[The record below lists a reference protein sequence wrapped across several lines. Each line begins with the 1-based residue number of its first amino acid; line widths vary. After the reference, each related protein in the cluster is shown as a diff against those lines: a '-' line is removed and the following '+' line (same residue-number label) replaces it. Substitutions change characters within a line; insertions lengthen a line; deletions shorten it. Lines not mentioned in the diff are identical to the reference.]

1 MASQQNVSKSSR
13 PISFVGMNVNQ
24 VKSELAAQLSNQE
37 QLLAKL
43 GTSQI
48 SRNAFLKQSD
58 MIRKELQD
66 LNKYNQQDELPTE
79 IREKLETLANEFQ
92 HIKATKSSDT
102 VSPLLPPA
110 PTHSSSSKQR
120 AKYANGNKRNPD
132 IEFAT
137 EIGQGLLIEVRKL
150 QSIIQEKEEIIK
162 QLEAAK
168 RENERHH
175 ETAQRHLKQREEIEE
190 RLKEE
195 NWNLEVANQELRT
208 HLLESNQTIAKHNA
222 EYARLVKQIKNQS
235 EQIDIMKAQEEKNTS
250 LIEAMKA
257 RHEQETHQLR
267 KHAAN
272 AQRENAQIQK
282 QIEALNTEL
291 KICKAKLAIKMATA
305 SARSEEPSE
314 SSEAAADKNDQDSD
328 HSVKDVHPTS
338 STSTTTNRSQQLETE
353 TLKQSLAHAH
363 RIISNLRSTAH
374 KEKLEKFEL
383 KKMLSDSQETIEQL
397 RKDIANMSN
406 NAISINGSRSN
417 TKTAKKKHTK
427 KRRGGVARQAR
438 GVSINDSSDSD
449 QQSIKSSDSELDDSM
464 DEQQDPQFN
473 NGLGLGFGMPI
484 SALPMKPLSSELEF
498 KVQVIDVGINT
509 DPIDIVAHEKPS
521 DSLSSVSLSTHSVAP
536 VTSNGKAVDVTT
548 VPQLSETSFITDAR
562 EVTLEHTTD
571 NQPSLDTNDIP
582 KTAEKPQVIVQE
594 QIKHVVLRE
603 LQTASARAAIILP
616 QEQMTLLIKE
626 KVFVPTESSFSQL
639 PTLDS
644 HQQTSINV
652 DPTAD
657 VQPRADLIS
666 LEEAKKM
673 VKEALE
679 KSQVEVQQT
688 MISKTEVDKLI
699 TEALEKSAAATKQ
712 DMVPKAAVDQLIAE
726 AIEKAVLSEREEMQ
740 SRMIEREKVEEMMKT
755 MVERQEV
762 EEMMKTMVE
771 REKVEE
777 MMKTM
782 VEREKVEEMMKTMVP
797 RSTVDQLIAKATEEA
812 IQLEQQKRADEVSG
826 YLVQPSRQQDEEIIT
841 KRQAD
846 MLVYEAVENAISA
859 ERQRVAAEKDNEPSR
874 KDTKPRI
881 VFSEGHE
888 SVIDIAPTD
897 HHEAAEKQLT
907 EIKSIHISEQSAI
920 AEEKENEPK
929 EDMIAQ
935 SQVDKLIAEA
945 TEKALLLERQKISST
960 MVLKEEAEKMAV
972 EASTKALEEAKREMQ
987 KKIDQDMISKSNV
1000 DTLIEQAKQS
1010 VRAELDVILKEAQ
1023 IAATKDMITKSEAE
1037 TMALE
1042 AVEKERSNMI
1052 SKEEAQGLVTQAVA
1066 KETERLLNE
1075 HQQALETALAEA
1087 EAAKSAEK
1095 ESLLKTIESYK
1106 KECDD
1111 LNQRMKHML
1120 TKDSTDVLIKR
1131 AVADAL
1137 KTAEKKQK
1145 EMLANMISKVDADIL
1160 IQQAVSRALEQ
1171 ERKEVAEREATETVE
1186 MISKAEAEALAK
1198 VAAADAIVKER
1209 QAQAA
1214 REKELITKEEADT
1227 LLQQAVREAVE
1238 KEKLEHAETLAKE
1251 RKAMKEKEENL
1262 ITKEQAETMV
1272 AEAVH
1277 NALEKEKKAR
1287 AEQNTKPNTSVP
1299 SKHSQLSHS
1308 PLAIERSISTSRL
1321 APPSSQVSPSPSV
1334 STPPATSRHKLRL
1347 SSSVSS
1353 LRRKASAD
1361 HGSSK
1366 KEPHSRQSTESHRN
1380 FGTLRI
1386 FESTTYGSRKLSS
1399 RSNLRNIANQESATS
1414 ISTISSEDAQPYLPP
1429 SARSD
1434 DNLAAFANHEGTTD
1448 LEVITAITKTMIGE
1462 WLLKHT
1468 RRYVGG
1474 GISENKHR
1482 RFFWVHPYTKTLYWS
1497 SIEPGIDGSESKAKS
1512 AFIEAVVQV
1521 PSNNNQEASP
1531 MSLLIRTPKR
1541 DLKLTAPTLE
1551 RHEIWFKSL
1560 SYLLGRSTHAHPSTE
1575 ESPTEE
1581 SQYNNTMQSIK
1592 SMIPIHDVTQ
1602 YDSDDSEDIVNIR
1615 QCCDGKHDV
1624 STLSKKHSH
1633 THL

>member
-1 MASQQNVSKSSR
+1 
-13 PISFVGMNVNQ
+13 
-24 VKSELAAQLSNQE
+24 
-37 QLLAKL
+37 
-43 GTSQI
+43 
-48 SRNAFLKQSD
+48 
-58 MIRKELQD
+58 
-66 LNKYNQQDELPTE
+66 
-79 IREKLETLANEFQ
+79 
-92 HIKATKSSDT
+92 
-102 VSPLLPPA
+102 
-110 PTHSSSSKQR
+110 
-120 AKYANGNKRNPD
+120 
-132 IEFAT
+132 
-137 EIGQGLLIEVRKL
+137 
-150 QSIIQEKEEIIK
+150 
-162 QLEAAK
+162 
-168 RENERHH
+168 
-175 ETAQRHLKQREEIEE
+175 
-190 RLKEE
+190 
-195 NWNLEVANQELRT
+195 
-208 HLLESNQTIAKHNA
+208 
-222 EYARLVKQIKNQS
+222 
-235 EQIDIMKAQEEKNTS
+235 MKAQEEKNAS

-314 SSEAAADKNDQDSD
+314 SSETAADKNDQDSD
-328 HSVKDVHPTS
+328 HSVKDVHPTP

-397 RKDIANMSN
+397 RKDLANMSN
-406 NAISINGSRSN
+406 NAISMNGSRSN
-417 TKTAKKKHTK
+417 TKPAKKKHTK

-473 NGLGLGFGMPI
+473 NGLGLGFGTPI

-509 DPIDIVAHEKPS
+509 DPIDIVAHEKPN

-536 VTSNGKAVDVTT
+536 VTSNEKAVDVTT

-562 EVTLEHTTD
+562 QITLERTTN
-571 NQPSLDTNDIP
+571 NQPSLGTNDIP
-582 KTAEKPQVIVQE
+582 KAAEKPQVIVQE

-626 KVFVPTESSFSQL
+626 RVFVPTESSFSQL

-644 HQQTSINV
+644 HQQTSIDIGPTV
-652 DPTAD
+652 DT
-657 VQPRADLIS
+657 QPRTDLIS

-688 MISKTEVDKLI
+688 MISKADVDKLI

-712 DMVPKAAVDQLIAE
+712 DMIPKTTVDQLIAE

-740 SRMIEREKVEEMMKT
+740 SRMVERE
-755 MVERQEV
+755 EV
-762 EEMMKTMVE
+762 EEMLKM
-771 REKVEE
+771 
-777 MMKTM
+777 
-782 VEREKVEEMMKTMVP
+782 MVP

-812 IQLEQQKRADEVSG
+812 IQLEQQKRADEVSDHP
-826 YLVQPSRQQDEEIIT
+826 VQPSQQQDEEIVAKHQVDI
-841 KRQAD
+841 
-846 MLVYEAVENAISA
+846 LVSEAVEKAILA
-859 ERQRVAAEKDNEPSR
+859 ERQRVAAEKENEPSR
-874 KDTKPRI
+874 EDTKPRI

-888 SVIDIAPTD
+888 SVIDIAPTSY
-897 HHEAAEKQLT
+897 HGAAEEQLT
-907 EIKSIHISEQSAI
+907 ESKSIHISEQPAVEEKSIPAI
-920 AEEKENEPK
+920 AEEREDELK

-945 TEKALLLERQKISST
+945 TEKALLFENQKISST
-960 MVLKEEAEKMAV
+960 MILKEEAEKMAV
-972 EASTKALEEAKREMQ
+972 EASTKAFEEAKREMQ
-987 KKIDQDMISKSNV
+987 KKIDQDMMSKSKV

-1010 VRAELDVILKEAQ
+1010 VRAELDIILKEAQ

-1052 SKEEAQGLVTQAVA
+1052 SKEEAQDLVTQAVA
-1066 KETERLLNE
+1066 RETERLLNE
-1075 HQQALETALAEA
+1075 HQQALEKAMAEA
-1087 EAAKSAEK
+1087 EAVRSAEK

-1145 EMLANMISKVDADIL
+1145 ETLANMISRVDADIL
-1160 IQQAVSRALEQ
+1160 TQQAVSRALEQ
-1171 ERKEVAEREATETVE
+1171 ERKEVAEREAAEAVE

-1227 LLQQAVREAVE
+1227 LAQQAVREAVE
-1238 KEKLEHAETLAKE
+1238 KEKLEHAEILAKE

-1277 NALEKEKKAR
+1277 NALEKERKAR
-1287 AEQNTKPNTSVP
+1287 AEHNTKSSTPAP
-1299 SKHSQLSHS
+1299 SKHPHLPHS

-1399 RSNLRNIANQESATS
+1399 RSNLRNFANQESATS
-1414 ISTISSEDAQPYLPP
+1414 ISTISSEDAQQYLPL

-1497 SIEPGIDGSESKAKS
+1497 SIEP
-1512 AFIEAVVQV
+1512 VVQV

>member
-1 MASQQNVSKSSR
+1 MASQQNVSKSNR

-150 QSIIQEKEEIIK
+150 QNIIQEKEEIIK
-162 QLEAAK
+162 QLEAA
-168 RENERHH
+168 RTENERHH

-208 HLLESNQTIAKHNA
+208 HLSESNQTIAKHNA
-222 EYARLVKQIKNQS
+222 EYARLVKQVKNQS

-328 HSVKDVHPTS
+328 HSVKDVHPTP

-406 NAISINGSRSN
+406 NAISMNGSRSN

-473 NGLGLGFGMPI
+473 NGLGLGFGTPI

-509 DPIDIVAHEKPS
+509 DPIDIVAHEKPN

-562 EVTLEHTTD
+562 QITLEHTTD

-582 KTAEKPQVIVQE
+582 KTAEKSQVIVQE

-603 LQTASARAAIILP
+603 LQTASARAAIVLP

-626 KVFVPTESSFSQL
+626 RVFVPTESSFSQL

-644 HQQTSINV
+644 HQQTSIGV
-652 DPTAD
+652 GPTVD

-688 MISKTEVDKLI
+688 MISKTEVEKLI

-712 DMVPKAAVDQLIAE
+712 DMVTKAAVDQLIAE

-740 SRMIEREKVEEMMKT
+740 TRMVERERVEEMMK
-755 MVERQEV
+755 
-762 EEMMKTMVE
+762 MMI
-771 REKVEE
+771 
-777 MMKTM
+777 
-782 VEREKVEEMMKTMVP
+782 P

-826 YLVQPSRQQDEEIIT
+826 HPEQPSQQQDEEMFT
-841 KRQAD
+841 KHQVD
-846 MLVYEAVENAISA
+846 MLVYDAVENAILA

-874 KDTKPRI
+874 EDTKPRI
-881 VFSEGHE
+881 VFSEGPE
-888 SVIDIAPTD
+888 SVIDIAPTN
-897 HHEAAEKQLT
+897 HHGVAEKQLT
-907 EIKSIHISEQSAI
+907 ESKSIHISEQPGIEEKSISAI
-920 AEEKENEPK
+920 VEEKEDEPK

-945 TEKALLLERQKISST
+945 TEKALLFEKQKISST
-960 MVLKEEAEKMAV
+960 MILKEEAEKMAV

-987 KKIDQDMISKSNV
+987 KKIDQDMMSKSKV

-1010 VRAELDVILKEAQ
+1010 VRAELDIILKEAQ

-1052 SKEEAQGLVTQAVA
+1052 SKEEAQDLVTQAVA

-1075 HQQALETALAEA
+1075 HQQALEAAMAEA
-1087 EAAKSAEK
+1087 EAARSAEK

-1137 KTAEKKQK
+1137 KAAEKKQK
-1145 EMLANMISKVDADIL
+1145 EILANMISKVDADIL
-1160 IQQAVSRALEQ
+1160 AQQAVSRALEL
-1171 ERKEVAEREATETVE
+1171 ERKEVAEREAAEAVE

-1214 REKELITKEEADT
+1214 REKELISKEEADT
-1227 LLQQAVREAVE
+1227 LVQQAVREAVE

-1287 AEQNTKPNTSVP
+1287 AEHNTKPNTPVP
-1299 SKHSQLSHS
+1299 SKHPHLSHS

-1399 RSNLRNIANQESATS
+1399 RSNLRNLANQESATS
-1414 ISTISSEDAQPYLPP
+1414 ISTISSEDAQPYLPF

-1434 DNLAAFANHEGTTD
+1434 DNLAAFTNHEGTTD

-1497 SIEPGIDGSESKAKS
+1497 SIEPGVDGSESKAKS
-1512 AFIEAVVQV
+1512 AFIESVVQV

-1575 ESPTEE
+1575 ESPAEE

-1592 SMIPIHDVTQ
+1592 N
-1602 YDSDDSEDIVNIR
+1602 IVNIR

>member
-509 DPIDIVAHEKPS
+509 DPIDIVAHEKPN

-755 MVERQEV
+755 MVERL
-762 EEMMKTMVE
+762 E

-782 VEREKVEEMMKTMVP
+782 VERQEVEEMMKTMVP

-972 EASTKALEEAKREMQ
+972 EASTKALEEAKRETQ

-1131 AVADAL
+1131 A
-1137 KTAEKKQK
+1137 
-1145 EMLANMISKVDADIL
+1145 
-1160 IQQAVSRALEQ
+1160 
-1171 ERKEVAEREATETVE
+1171 
-1186 MISKAEAEALAK
+1186 
-1198 VAAADAIVKER
+1198 
-1209 QAQAA
+1209 
-1214 REKELITKEEADT
+1214 
-1227 LLQQAVREAVE
+1227 
-1238 KEKLEHAETLAKE
+1238 
-1251 RKAMKEKEENL
+1251 
-1262 ITKEQAETMV
+1262 
-1272 AEAVH
+1272 
-1277 NALEKEKKAR
+1277 
-1287 AEQNTKPNTSVP
+1287 
-1299 SKHSQLSHS
+1299 
-1308 PLAIERSISTSRL
+1308 
-1321 APPSSQVSPSPSV
+1321 
-1334 STPPATSRHKLRL
+1334 
-1347 SSSVSS
+1347 
-1353 LRRKASAD
+1353 
-1361 HGSSK
+1361 
-1366 KEPHSRQSTESHRN
+1366 
-1380 FGTLRI
+1380 
-1386 FESTTYGSRKLSS
+1386 
-1399 RSNLRNIANQESATS
+1399 
-1414 ISTISSEDAQPYLPP
+1414 
-1429 SARSD
+1429 
-1434 DNLAAFANHEGTTD
+1434 
-1448 LEVITAITKTMIGE
+1448 
-1462 WLLKHT
+1462 HT

-1497 SIEPGIDGSESKAKS
+1497 SIEPGVDGSESKAKS

-1575 ESPTEE
+1575 ESPAEE

-1592 SMIPIHDVTQ
+1592 N
-1602 YDSDDSEDIVNIR
+1602 IVNIR

>member
-1 MASQQNVSKSSR
+1 
-13 PISFVGMNVNQ
+13 
-24 VKSELAAQLSNQE
+24 
-37 QLLAKL
+37 
-43 GTSQI
+43 
-48 SRNAFLKQSD
+48 
-58 MIRKELQD
+58 
-66 LNKYNQQDELPTE
+66 
-79 IREKLETLANEFQ
+79 
-92 HIKATKSSDT
+92 
-102 VSPLLPPA
+102 
-110 PTHSSSSKQR
+110 
-120 AKYANGNKRNPD
+120 
-132 IEFAT
+132 
-137 EIGQGLLIEVRKL
+137 
-150 QSIIQEKEEIIK
+150 
-162 QLEAAK
+162 
-168 RENERHH
+168 
-175 ETAQRHLKQREEIEE
+175 
-190 RLKEE
+190 
-195 NWNLEVANQELRT
+195 
-208 HLLESNQTIAKHNA
+208 
-222 EYARLVKQIKNQS
+222 
-235 EQIDIMKAQEEKNTS
+235 
-250 LIEAMKA
+250 
-257 RHEQETHQLR
+257 
-267 KHAAN
+267 
-272 AQRENAQIQK
+272 
-282 QIEALNTEL
+282 
-291 KICKAKLAIKMATA
+291 
-305 SARSEEPSE
+305 
-314 SSEAAADKNDQDSD
+314 
-328 HSVKDVHPTS
+328 
-338 STSTTTNRSQQLETE
+338 
-353 TLKQSLAHAH
+353 
-363 RIISNLRSTAH
+363 
-374 KEKLEKFEL
+374 
-383 KKMLSDSQETIEQL
+383 
-397 RKDIANMSN
+397 
-406 NAISINGSRSN
+406 
-417 TKTAKKKHTK
+417 
-427 KRRGGVARQAR
+427 
-438 GVSINDSSDSD
+438 
-449 QQSIKSSDSELDDSM
+449 
-464 DEQQDPQFN
+464 
-473 NGLGLGFGMPI
+473 
-484 SALPMKPLSSELEF
+484 MKPLSSELEF

-509 DPIDIVAHEKPS
+509 DPIDIVAHEKPN

-536 VTSNGKAVDVTT
+536 VTSNEKAVDVTT
-548 VPQLSETSFITDAR
+548 VPQLSETNFITDAR
-562 EVTLEHTTD
+562 QITLEHTTD
-571 NQPSLDTNDIP
+571 NQSSLDTNDIP
-582 KTAEKPQVIVQE
+582 KAAEKPQVIVQE

-626 KVFVPTESSFSQL
+626 RVFVPTESSFSQL

-644 HQQTSINV
+644 HQQTSIDIGSTV
-652 DPTAD
+652 DA
-657 VQPRADLIS
+657 QPRTDLIS

-679 KSQVEVQQT
+679 KSQVEVRQT

-699 TEALEKSAAATKQ
+699 AEALEKSAAATKQ
-712 DMVPKAAVDQLIAE
+712 DMIPKATVDQLIAE
-726 AIEKAVLSEREEMQ
+726 AIEKAVLSEREE
-740 SRMIEREKVEEMMKT
+740 VEEMMK
-755 MVERQEV
+755 
-762 EEMMKTMVE
+762 K
-771 REKVEE
+771 
-777 MMKTM
+777 
-782 VEREKVEEMMKTMVP
+782 MVP
-797 RSTVDQLIAKATEEA
+797 KSTVDQLIAKATEEA
-812 IQLEQQKRADEVSG
+812 IQLEQQKRADEVSDHP
-826 YLVQPSRQQDEEIIT
+826 VQPSQQQDEEMVAKHQVDI
-841 KRQAD
+841 
-846 MLVYEAVENAISA
+846 LVSEAVEKAILA
-859 ERQRVAAEKDNEPSR
+859 ERQRVAAEKENEPSR
-874 KDTKPRI
+874 EDTKPRI

-888 SVIDIAPTD
+888 SVIDIAPTSY
-897 HHEAAEKQLT
+897 HGAAEKQLT
-907 EIKSIHISEQSAI
+907 ESKSIHISEQPA
-920 AEEKENEPK
+920 AEEKEDEPK
-929 EDMIAQ
+929 EDMVAQ

-945 TEKALLLERQKISST
+945 TEKALLFEKQKISST
-960 MVLKEEAEKMAV
+960 MILKEEAEKMAV

-987 KKIDQDMISKSNV
+987 KKIDQDMMSKSKV

-1010 VRAELDVILKEAQ
+1010 VRAELDIILKEAQ

-1052 SKEEAQGLVTQAVA
+1052 SKEEAQDLAMQAVA

-1075 HQQALETALAEA
+1075 HQQALEKAMAEA
-1087 EAAKSAEK
+1087 EVARSVEK

-1131 AVADAL
+1131 AVVDAL

-1145 EMLANMISKVDADIL
+1145 ETLANMISRVDADIL
-1160 IQQAVSRALEQ
+1160 TQQAVSRALEQ
-1171 ERKEVAEREATETVE
+1171 ERKEVAEREAAEAVE

-1227 LLQQAVREAVE
+1227 LAQQAVREAVE

-1262 ITKEQAETMV
+1262 VTKEQAETMV

-1277 NALEKEKKAR
+1277 NALEKERKAC
-1287 AEQNTKPNTSVP
+1287 AEHNAKSNTPVP
-1299 SKHSQLSHS
+1299 SKHPHLPHS

-1399 RSNLRNIANQESATS
+1399 RSNLRNLANQESATS
-1414 ISTISSEDAQPYLPP
+1414 ISTISSEDAQQYLPL

-1497 SIEPGIDGSESKAKS
+1497 SIEPGVDGSESKAKS
-1512 AFIEAVVQV
+1512 AFIESVVQV

-1592 SMIPIHDVTQ
+1592 N
-1602 YDSDDSEDIVNIR
+1602 IVNIR

>member
-1 MASQQNVSKSSR
+1 M
-13 PISFVGMNVNQ
+13 
-24 VKSELAAQLSNQE
+24 
-37 QLLAKL
+37 
-43 GTSQI
+43 
-48 SRNAFLKQSD
+48 
-58 MIRKELQD
+58 
-66 LNKYNQQDELPTE
+66 
-79 IREKLETLANEFQ
+79 
-92 HIKATKSSDT
+92 
-102 VSPLLPPA
+102 
-110 PTHSSSSKQR
+110 
-120 AKYANGNKRNPD
+120 
-132 IEFAT
+132 
-137 EIGQGLLIEVRKL
+137 RKL

-175 ETAQRHLKQREEIEE
+175 ETAQRHLKQREEIEGRLSTRIFRYLLIISCIKKE

-740 SRMIEREKVEEMMKT
+740 SRMI
-755 MVERQEV
+755 
-762 EEMMKTMVE
+762 
-771 REKVEE
+771 
-777 MMKTM
+777 
-782 VEREKVEEMMKTMVP
+782 EREKVEEMMKTMVP

-1512 AFIEAVVQV
+1512 G
-1521 PSNNNQEASP
+1521 
-1531 MSLLIRTPKR
+1531 MYKR
-1541 DLKLTAPTLE
+1541 E
-1551 RHEIWFKSL
+1551 
-1560 SYLLGRSTHAHPSTE
+1560 
-1575 ESPTEE
+1575 
-1581 SQYNNTMQSIK
+1581 
-1592 SMIPIHDVTQ
+1592 
-1602 YDSDDSEDIVNIR
+1602 
-1615 QCCDGKHDV
+1615 C
-1624 STLSKKHSH
+1624 
-1633 THL
+1633 

>member
-740 SRMIEREKVEEMMKT
+740 SRMI
-755 MVERQEV
+755 
-762 EEMMKTMVE
+762 
-771 REKVEE
+771 
-777 MMKTM
+777 
-782 VEREKVEEMMKTMVP
+782 EREKVEEMMKTMVP

-1592 SMIPIHDVTQ
+1592 N
-1602 YDSDDSEDIVNIR
+1602 IVNIR